1 MFLSYFAENFRTKMK
16 INLSHIGFLAFFLF
30 FSCSKKESTT
40 TTSGYYSPSNLPNFG
55 NVDVDNVFKGEKLK
69 LENQQK
75 IVNSLNQYY
84 ENIWNSADMSGGVLV
99 AHGDNILLEKY
110 KGFGR
115 ENNQMPINKDT
126 PLHLASISKPITAM
140 AVLKLVE
147 AKKISLEQKVKSIF
161 PNFPYPD
168 VTIQHLLTHRSGLPK
183 YEHFLEENDIM
194 PKNQYFTNQ
203 EIFDIVAKHKP
214 ELARQTD
221 TGFMYNNFNY
231 AILALIIEKITGK
244 TYPEAMKEM
253 VFAPLKMKNTFV
265 FEEKHINSA
274 SQSFYQR
281 SSKLYPL
288 DQYDLIYGDKNIY
301 TTPRDLFNFSKAL
314 FSKDFLPKE
323 LMEKIFEPYSN
334 EKKGVNNYVLG
345 FRLKIFD
352 EGKKLT
358 YHNGWWHG
366 SNTVFIHLRESK
378 TTIIALSNKYSR
390 KIYGTML
397 LSTLFE
403 DFPFEVDKV
412 INPDAETAD
421 SANAFAEDT
430 ERAKAPKKK
439 PKKTSADSLKAPKTE
454 ERIQKTP
461 ESTDDED

>member
-30 FSCSKKESTT
+30 FSCSKKGSTT
-40 TTSGYYSPSNLPNFG
+40 TNNGYYSASNLPNFG

-84 ENIWNSADMSGGVLV
+84 ENIWNSTDMSGGVLV

-161 PNFPYPD
+161 PNFPYAD
-168 VTIQHLLTHRSGLPK
+168 ITIQHLLTHRSGLPK
-183 YEHFLEENDIM
+183 YEHFLEENDIK
-194 PKNQYFTNQ
+194 PKNKFFTNQ
-203 EIFDIVAKHKP
+203 EIFDLVAKHKP

-281 SSKLYPL
+281 SSRLYPL
-288 DQYDLIYGDKNIY
+288 NEYDLIYGDKNIY
-301 TTPRDLFNFSKAL
+301 TTPRDLFNFSKAM

-323 LMEKIFEPYSN
+323 LMEKVFEPYSN
-334 EKKGVNNYVLG
+334 EKKGVNNYGLG
-345 FRLKIFD
+345 FRLKVFD

-403 DFPFEVDKV
+403 DFPFEIDKV

-421 SANAFAEDT
+421 SADAFTEDT

-439 PKKTSADSLKAPKTE
+439 PKKTSADSLKVPKTE

>member
-1 MFLSYFAENFRTKMK
+1 MRENFKTKMK

-40 TTSGYYSPSNLPNFG
+40 TSNGYYSASNLPNFG

-183 YEHFLEENDIM
+183 YEHFLEENDIK

-231 AILALIIEKITGK
+231 AILALIIEKITEK

-334 EKKGVNNYVLG
+334 EKKGVNNYGLG

-421 SANAFAEDT
+421 SANAFVEDT

-461 ESTDDED
+461 ESTNDED

>member
-1 MFLSYFAENFRTKMK
+1 MRENFKTKMK

-40 TTSGYYSPSNLPNFG
+40 TSNGYYSASNLPNFG

-84 ENIWNSADMSGGVLV
+84 ENIWNSTDMSGGVLV

-183 YEHFLEENDIM
+183 YEHFLEENDIK

-334 EKKGVNNYVLG
+334 EKKGVNNYGLG

-412 INPDAETAD
+412 VNPDAETAD
-421 SANAFAEDT
+421 SADAFTEDT
-430 ERAKAPKKK
+430 ERAKTPKKK

>member
-1 MFLSYFAENFRTKMK
+1 MK

-40 TTSGYYSPSNLPNFG
+40 TTNGYYSASNLPNFG

-75 IVNSLNQYY
+75 IVNSLDQYY
-84 ENIWNSADMSGGVLV
+84 ENIWDNTDMSGGVLV

-183 YEHFLEENDIM
+183 YEHFLEENDIK

-334 EKKGVNNYVLG
+334 EKKGVNNYGLG

-403 DFPFEVDKV
+403 DFPFDIDKV
-412 INPDAETAD
+412 VNPDAETAD
-421 SANAFAEDT
+421 SADAFAEDT

>member
-1 MFLSYFAENFRTKMK
+1 MRENFKTKMK

-40 TTSGYYSPSNLPNFG
+40 TSNGYYSASNLPNFS

-84 ENIWNSADMSGGVLV
+84 ENIWNSTDMSGGVLV

-161 PNFPYPD
+161 PNFPYAD

-183 YEHFLEENDIM
+183 YEHFLEENEIK
-194 PKNQYFTNQ
+194 PKNKFFTNQ
-203 EIFDIVAKHKP
+203 EIFDLVAKHKP

-253 VFAPLKMKNTFV
+253 VFTPLKMKNTFV

-281 SSKLYPL
+281 SSRLYPL
-288 DQYDLIYGDKNIY
+288 NEYDLIYGDKNIY
-301 TTPRDLFNFSKAL
+301 TTPRDLFNFSKAM

-323 LMEKIFEPYSN
+323 LMEKVFEPYSN
-334 EKKGVNNYVLG
+334 EKKGVNNYGLG

-352 EGKKLT
+352 EGKKQT

-366 SNTVFIHLRESK
+366 SNTVFIHLRKSK

-403 DFPFEVDKV
+403 DFPFEIDKV

-421 SANAFAEDT
+421 STEVFAEDT
-430 ERAKAPKKK
+430 ERAKTPKKK
-439 PKKTSADSLKAPKTE
+439 LKKTSMDSLKATKTE
-454 ERIQKTP
+454 ETIQKTS
-461 ESTDDED
+461 ESTEEED

>member
-1 MFLSYFAENFRTKMK
+1 MRENFKTKMK

-40 TTSGYYSPSNLPNFG
+40 TTNGYYSASNLPNFG

-69 LENQQK
+69 LESQQK

-84 ENIWNSADMSGGVLV
+84 ENIWNSTDMSGGVLV

-161 PNFPYPD
+161 PNFPYAD

-183 YEHFLEENDIM
+183 YEHFLEENDIK
-194 PKNQYFTNQ
+194 PKNKFFTNQ
-203 EIFDIVAKHKP
+203 EIFDLVAKHKP

-334 EKKGVNNYVLG
+334 EKKGVNNYGLG

-403 DFPFEVDKV
+403 DFPFDIDKV
-412 INPDAETAD
+412 VNPDAETAD

>member
-1 MFLSYFAENFRTKMK
+1 
-16 INLSHIGFLAFFLF
+16 
-30 FSCSKKESTT
+30 
-40 TTSGYYSPSNLPNFG
+40 
-55 NVDVDNVFKGEKLK
+55 
-69 LENQQK
+69 
-75 IVNSLNQYY
+75 
-84 ENIWNSADMSGGVLV
+84 MSGGVLV

-183 YEHFLEENDIM
+183 YEHFLEENDIK

-244 TYPEAMKEM
+244 TYPEVMKEM

-334 EKKGVNNYVLG
+334 EKKGVNNYGLG

-403 DFPFEVDKV
+403 DFPFDIDKV
-412 INPDAETAD
+412 VNPDAETAD
-421 SANAFAEDT
+421 SADAFAEDT

>member
-1 MFLSYFAENFRTKMK
+1 MK

-40 TTSGYYSPSNLPNFG
+40 TTNGYYSASNLPNFG

-99 AHGDNILLEKY
+99 AHSDNILLEKY

-147 AKKISLEQKVKSIF
+147 AKKISLEQKVKFIF

-183 YEHFLEENDIM
+183 YEHFLEENDIK

-231 AILALIIEKITGK
+231 TILALIIEKITGK

-334 EKKGVNNYVLG
+334 EKKGVNNYGLG

>member
-1 MFLSYFAENFRTKMK
+1 MK

-40 TTSGYYSPSNLPNFG
+40 TSNGYYSASNLPNFG

-84 ENIWNSADMSGGVLV
+84 ENIWNSTDMSGGVLV

-183 YEHFLEENDIM
+183 YEHFLEENDIK

-334 EKKGVNNYVLG
+334 EKKGVNNYGLG

-403 DFPFEVDKV
+403 DFPFDIDKV
-412 INPDAETAD
+412 VNPDAETAD
-421 SANAFAEDT
+421 SADAFTEDT
-430 ERAKAPKKK
+430 ERAKTPKKK

>member
-1 MFLSYFAENFRTKMK
+1 MK

-40 TTSGYYSPSNLPNFG
+40 TSNGYYSASNLPNFG

-84 ENIWNSADMSGGVLV
+84 ENIWNSTDMSGGVLV

-183 YEHFLEENDIM
+183 YEHFLEENDIK

-334 EKKGVNNYVLG
+334 EKKGVNNYGLG

-412 INPDAETAD
+412 VNPDAETAD
-421 SANAFAEDT
+421 SADAFTEDT
-430 ERAKAPKKK
+430 ERAKTPKKK

>member
-1 MFLSYFAENFRTKMK
+1 MK

-183 YEHFLEENDIM
+183 YEHFLEENDIK

-334 EKKGVNNYVLG
+334 EKKGMNNYGLG

-403 DFPFEVDKV
+403 DFPFDIDKV
-412 INPDAETAD
+412 VNPDAETAD
-421 SANAFAEDT
+421 SADAFAEDT

>member
-1 MFLSYFAENFRTKMK
+1 MK

-40 TTSGYYSPSNLPNFG
+40 TTNGYYSASNIPNFG

-161 PNFPYPD
+161 LNFPYPD

-183 YEHFLEENDIM
+183 YEHFLEENDIK

-334 EKKGVNNYVLG
+334 EKKGVNNYGLG

-403 DFPFEVDKV
+403 DFPFDIDKV
-412 INPDAETAD
+412 VNPDAETAD

>member
-1 MFLSYFAENFRTKMK
+1 MRENFKTKMK
-16 INLSHIGFLAFFLF
+16 INLSHIGFLTFFLF

-40 TTSGYYSPSNLPNFG
+40 TSNGYYSASNLPNFG
-55 NVDVDNVFKGEKLK
+55 NVDIDNVFKGENLK

-84 ENIWNSADMSGGVLV
+84 ENIWNSTDMSGGVLV

-244 TYPEAMKEM
+244 AYPEAMKEM

-334 EKKGVNNYVLG
+334 EKKGVNNYGLG

-421 SANAFAEDT
+421 SADAFAEDT

-439 PKKTSADSLKAPKTE
+439 PKKTSADSLKVPKTE
-454 ERIQKTP
+454 EIIQKTP

>member
-1 MFLSYFAENFRTKMK
+1 MK

-40 TTSGYYSPSNLPNFG
+40 TTNGYYSASNLPNFG

-161 PNFPYPD
+161 LNFPYPD

-183 YEHFLEENDIM
+183 YEHFLEENDIK

-281 SSKLYPL
+281 SCKLYPS

-334 EKKGVNNYVLG
+334 EKKGVNNYGLG

-403 DFPFEVDKV
+403 DFPFDIDKV
-412 INPDAETAD
+412 VNPDAETAD

>member
-1 MFLSYFAENFRTKMK
+1 MK

-69 LENQQK
+69 LKNQQK
-75 IVNSLNQYY
+75 ILNSLNQYY

-183 YEHFLEENDIM
+183 YEHFLEENDIK

-334 EKKGVNNYVLG
+334 EKKGVNNYGLG

-421 SANAFAEDT
+421 SADAFAEDT

-439 PKKTSADSLKAPKTE
+439 PKKTSADSLKVPKTE

>member
-1 MFLSYFAENFRTKMK
+1 MK
-16 INLSHIGFLAFFLF
+16 INLYHIGFLAFFLF
-30 FSCSKKESTT
+30 FSCSKKESTST
-40 TTSGYYSPSNLPNFG
+40 TNGYYSASNLPNFG

-168 VTIQHLLTHRSGLPK
+168 VTIQHLLTHRSGLSK
-183 YEHFLEENDIM
+183 YEHFLEENDIK

-203 EIFDIVAKHKP
+203 EIFDLVAKHKP

-334 EKKGVNNYVLG
+334 EKKGVNNYGLG

-421 SANAFAEDT
+421 SADAFAEDT

>member
-1 MFLSYFAENFRTKMK
+1 MK

-40 TTSGYYSPSNLPNFG
+40 TTNRYYSASNLPNFG

-84 ENIWNSADMSGGVLV
+84 ENIWNSTDMSGGVLV

-168 VTIQHLLTHRSGLPK
+168 VTIQHLLTHRSGLSK
-183 YEHFLEENDIM
+183 YEHFLEENDIK

-203 EIFDIVAKHKP
+203 EIFDLVAKHKP

-334 EKKGVNNYVLG
+334 EKKGVNNYGLG
-345 FRLKIFD
+345 FRLKVFD

-421 SANAFAEDT
+421 SADAFAEDT

>member
-334 EKKGVNNYVLG
+334 EKKGVNNYGLG

>member
-1 MFLSYFAENFRTKMK
+1 MK

-40 TTSGYYSPSNLPNFG
+40 TSNGYYSASNIPNFG

-161 PNFPYPD
+161 PNFPYAD

-183 YEHFLEENDIM
+183 YEHFLEENDIK

-231 AILALIIEKITGK
+231 AILALIIEKITGQ

-334 EKKGVNNYVLG
+334 EKKGVNNYGLG

-403 DFPFEVDKV
+403 DFPFDIDKV
-412 INPDAETAD
+412 VNPDAETAD

-430 ERAKAPKKK
+430 EKAKAPKKK

>member
-1 MFLSYFAENFRTKMK
+1 MRENFKTKMK

-40 TTSGYYSPSNLPNFG
+40 TSNGYYSASNLPNFG

-84 ENIWNSADMSGGVLV
+84 ENIWNSTDMSGGVLV

-147 AKKISLEQKVKSIF
+147 AKKISLEQKIKSIF
-161 PNFPYPD
+161 PSFPYPD

-183 YEHFLEENDIM
+183 YEHFLEENDIK
-194 PKNQYFTNQ
+194 PKNKFFTNQ
-203 EIFDIVAKHKP
+203 EIFDLVAKHKP
-214 ELARQTD
+214 ELARQTY

-231 AILALIIEKITGK
+231 AILALIIEKFTGK

-281 SSKLYPL
+281 STRLYPL
-288 DQYDLIYGDKNIY
+288 NEYDLIYGDKNIY
-301 TTPRDLFNFSKAL
+301 TTPRDLFNFSKAM

-323 LMEKIFEPYSN
+323 LMEKVFEPYSN
-334 EKKGVNNYVLG
+334 EKKGVNNYGLG
-345 FRLKIFD
+345 FRLKVFD

-403 DFPFEVDKV
+403 DFPFEIDKV

-421 SANAFAEDT
+421 STEVFAEDT
-430 ERAKAPKKK
+430 ERAKTPKKK
-439 PKKTSADSLKAPKTE
+439 PKKTSTDSLKAIKTE
-454 ERIQKTP
+454 EIIQKTS
-461 ESTDDED
+461 ESTEEED

>member
-1 MFLSYFAENFRTKMK
+1 MRENFKTKMK

-30 FSCSKKESTT
+30 FSCSKKESIT
-40 TTSGYYSPSNLPNFG
+40 TTSGYYSASNLPNFG

-84 ENIWNSADMSGGVLV
+84 ENIWDNTDMSGGVLV

-161 PNFPYPD
+161 PNFPYAD

-183 YEHFLEENDIM
+183 YEHFLEENEIK
-194 PKNQYFTNQ
+194 PKNKFFTNQ
-203 EIFDIVAKHKP
+203 EIFDLVAKHKP

-253 VFAPLKMKNTFV
+253 VFTPLKMKNTFV

-281 SSKLYPL
+281 SSRLYPL
-288 DQYDLIYGDKNIY
+288 NEYDLIYGDKNIY
-301 TTPRDLFNFSKAL
+301 TTPRDLFNFSKAM

-323 LMEKIFEPYSN
+323 LMEKVFEPYSN
-334 EKKGVNNYVLG
+334 EKKGVNNYGLG

-352 EGKKLT
+352 EGKKQT

-366 SNTVFIHLRESK
+366 SNTVFIHLRKSK

-403 DFPFEVDKV
+403 DFPFEIDKV

-421 SANAFAEDT
+421 STEVFAEDT
-430 ERAKAPKKK
+430 ERAKTPKKK
-439 PKKTSADSLKAPKTE
+439 LKKTSMDSLKATKTE
-454 ERIQKTP
+454 ETIQKTS
-461 ESTDDED
+461 ESTEEED

>member
-1 MFLSYFAENFRTKMK
+1 
-16 INLSHIGFLAFFLF
+16 
-30 FSCSKKESTT
+30 
-40 TTSGYYSPSNLPNFG
+40 
-55 NVDVDNVFKGEKLK
+55 
-69 LENQQK
+69 
-75 IVNSLNQYY
+75 
-84 ENIWNSADMSGGVLV
+84 MSGGVLV

-183 YEHFLEENDIM
+183 YEHFLEENDIK

-334 EKKGVNNYVLG
+334 EKKGVNNYGLG

-403 DFPFEVDKV
+403 DFPFDIDKV
-412 INPDAETAD
+412 VNPDAETAD

>member
-1 MFLSYFAENFRTKMK
+1 MK

-40 TTSGYYSPSNLPNFG
+40 TSNGYYSASNLPNFG
-55 NVDVDNVFKGEKLK
+55 KVDVDNVFKGEKLK

-84 ENIWNSADMSGGVLV
+84 ENIWNSTDMSGGVLV

-126 PLHLASISKPITAM
+126 PLHLAAISKPITAM

-161 PNFPYPD
+161 PNFPYAD

-183 YEHFLEENDIM
+183 YEHFLEENDIK

-334 EKKGVNNYVLG
+334 EKKGVNNYGLG

-403 DFPFEVDKV
+403 DFPFDIDKV
-412 INPDAETAD
+412 VNPDAETAD
-421 SANAFAEDT
+421 SADAFAEDT

>member
-1 MFLSYFAENFRTKMK
+1 M
-16 INLSHIGFLAFFLF
+16 HFFYF

-40 TTSGYYSPSNLPNFG
+40 TTNGYYSASNLPNFG

-84 ENIWNSADMSGGVLV
+84 ENIWDNTDMSGGVLV

-161 PNFPYPD
+161 LNFPYPD

-183 YEHFLEENDIM
+183 YEHFLEENDIK

-334 EKKGVNNYVLG
+334 EKKGVNNYGLG

-403 DFPFEVDKV
+403 DFPFDIDKV
-412 INPDAETAD
+412 VNPDAETAD

>member
-1 MFLSYFAENFRTKMK
+1 MK

-40 TTSGYYSPSNLPNFG
+40 TTNGYYSASNLPNFG

-183 YEHFLEENDIM
+183 YEHFLEENDIK

-334 EKKGVNNYVLG
+334 EKKGVNNYGLG
-345 FRLKIFD
+345 FRLKIFN

-366 SNTVFIHLRESK
+366 SNTVFIHLREFK

-421 SANAFAEDT
+421 SANAFVEDT

>member
-40 TTSGYYSPSNLPNFG
+40 TSNGYYSASNLPNFG

-84 ENIWNSADMSGGVLV
+84 ENIWNSTDMSGGVLV

-115 ENNQMPINKDT
+115 ENNQIPINKDT

-183 YEHFLEENDIM
+183 YEHFLEENDIK
-194 PKNQYFTNQ
+194 PKNKFFTNQ
-203 EIFDIVAKHKP
+203 EIFDLVAKHKP

-221 TGFMYNNFNY
+221 TGFMYNNLNY
-231 AILALIIEKITGK
+231 AILALIIEKFTGK

-281 SSKLYPL
+281 STRLYPL
-288 DQYDLIYGDKNIY
+288 NEYDLIYGDKNIY
-301 TTPRDLFNFSKAL
+301 TTPRDLFNFSKAM

-323 LMEKIFEPYSN
+323 LMKKIFEPYSN
-334 EKKGVNNYVLG
+334 EKKGVNNY
-345 FRLKIFD
+345 
-352 EGKKLT
+352 GK
-358 YHNGWWHG
+358 
-366 SNTVFIHLRESK
+366 SF
-378 TTIIALSNKYSR
+378 
-390 KIYGTML
+390 
-397 LSTLFE
+397 
-403 DFPFEVDKV
+403 
-412 INPDAETAD
+412 
-421 SANAFAEDT
+421 
-430 ERAKAPKKK
+430 
-439 PKKTSADSLKAPKTE
+439 
-454 ERIQKTP
+454 
-461 ESTDDED
+461 

>member
-1 MFLSYFAENFRTKMK
+1 MK

-40 TTSGYYSPSNLPNFG
+40 TTSGYYSASNLPNFG
-55 NVDVDNVFKGEKLK
+55 NVDVDNVFKGENLK

-183 YEHFLEENDIM
+183 YEHFLEENDIK

-244 TYPEAMKEM
+244 IYPEAMKEM

-334 EKKGVNNYVLG
+334 EKKGVNNYGLG
-345 FRLKIFD
+345 FRLKIFN

-421 SANAFAEDT
+421 SANAFVEDT

-461 ESTDDED
+461 ESTNDED

>member
-1 MFLSYFAENFRTKMK
+1 MK

-55 NVDVDNVFKGEKLK
+55 NVDVDNVFKGKKLK

-183 YEHFLEENDIM
+183 YEHFLEENDIK

-334 EKKGVNNYVLG
+334 EKKGVNNYGLG

-412 INPDAETAD
+412 VNPDAETAD
-421 SANAFAEDT
+421 SADAFAEDT

-439 PKKTSADSLKAPKTE
+439 PKKTSADSLKTPKTE

>member
-40 TTSGYYSPSNLPNFG
+40 TSNGYYSASNLPNFG

-126 PLHLASISKPITAM
+126 TLHLASISKPITAM

-334 EKKGVNNYVLG
+334 EKKGVNNYGLG

>member
-84 ENIWNSADMSGGVLV
+84 ENIWNSTDMSGGVLV

-183 YEHFLEENDIM
+183 YEHFLEENDIK
-194 PKNQYFTNQ
+194 PKNQYFTNH

-334 EKKGVNNYVLG
+334 EKKGVDNYGLG

-378 TTIIALSNKYSR
+378 TTIIALSTQYSR

-403 DFPFEVDKV
+403 DFPFDIDKV
-412 INPDAETAD
+412 VNPDAETAD
-421 SANAFAEDT
+421 SADAFAEDT

>member
-1 MFLSYFAENFRTKMK
+1 MK

-40 TTSGYYSPSNLPNFG
+40 TTNGYYSASNLPNFG

-183 YEHFLEENDIM
+183 YEHFLEENDIK
-194 PKNQYFTNQ
+194 PKNKFFTNQ
-203 EIFDIVAKHKP
+203 EIFDLVAKHKP

-334 EKKGVNNYVLG
+334 EKKGVNNYGLG
-345 FRLKIFD
+345 FRLKIFN

-421 SANAFAEDT
+421 SANAFVEDT

-461 ESTDDED
+461 ESTNDED

>member
-1 MFLSYFAENFRTKMK
+1 MK

-183 YEHFLEENDIM
+183 YEHFLEENDIK

-314 FSKDFLPKE
+314 FSKDFLPRE
-323 LMEKIFEPYSN
+323 LMEKVFEPYSN
-334 EKKGVNNYVLG
+334 EKKGVNNYGLG

-403 DFPFEVDKV
+403 DFPFDIDKV
-412 INPDAETAD
+412 VNPDAETAD

>member
-1 MFLSYFAENFRTKMK
+1 MRENFKTKMK

-40 TTSGYYSPSNLPNFG
+40 TNNGYYSASNLPNFG

-84 ENIWNSADMSGGVLV
+84 ENIWNSTDMSGGVLV

-183 YEHFLEENDIM
+183 YEHFLEENDIK

-314 FSKDFLPKE
+314 FSKDFLPRE

-334 EKKGVNNYVLG
+334 EKKGVNNYGLG

-421 SANAFAEDT
+421 SADAFAEDT

-439 PKKTSADSLKAPKTE
+439 PKKTSADSLKVPKTE

>member
-1 MFLSYFAENFRTKMK
+1 MRENFKTKMK
-16 INLSHIGFLAFFLF
+16 INLSHIGFLTFFLF

-40 TTSGYYSPSNLPNFG
+40 TNNGYYSASNLPNFG

-84 ENIWNSADMSGGVLV
+84 ENIWNSTDMSGGVLV

-147 AKKISLEQKVKSIF
+147 AKKINLEQKVKSIF
-161 PNFPYPD
+161 PSFPYSD

-183 YEHFLEENDIM
+183 YEHFLEENDIK
-194 PKNQYFTNQ
+194 PKNKFFTNQ
-203 EIFDIVAKHKP
+203 EIFDLVAKHKP

-231 AILALIIEKITGK
+231 AILALIIEKFTEK

-265 FEEKHINSA
+265 FEEKHTNSA

-281 SSKLYPL
+281 STRLYPL
-288 DQYDLIYGDKNIY
+288 NEYDLIYGDKNIY
-301 TTPRDLFNFSKAL
+301 TTPRDLFNFSKAM

-323 LMEKIFEPYSN
+323 LMEKVFEPYSN
-334 EKKGVNNYVLG
+334 EKKGVNNYGLG
-345 FRLKIFD
+345 FRLKVFD

-403 DFPFEVDKV
+403 DFPFEIDKV

-421 SANAFAEDT
+421 STEVFAEET
-430 ERAKAPKKK
+430 ERAKTPKKK
-439 PKKTSADSLKAPKTE
+439 PKKTSVDSLKATKRE
-454 ERIQKTP
+454 ETIQKTS
-461 ESTDDED
+461 ESTEEED

>member
-1 MFLSYFAENFRTKMK
+1 
-16 INLSHIGFLAFFLF
+16 
-30 FSCSKKESTT
+30 
-40 TTSGYYSPSNLPNFG
+40 
-55 NVDVDNVFKGEKLK
+55 
-69 LENQQK
+69 
-75 IVNSLNQYY
+75 
-84 ENIWNSADMSGGVLV
+84 
-99 AHGDNILLEKY
+99 
-110 KGFGR
+110 
-115 ENNQMPINKDT
+115 
-126 PLHLASISKPITAM
+126 
-140 AVLKLVE
+140 
-147 AKKISLEQKVKSIF
+147 
-161 PNFPYPD
+161 
-168 VTIQHLLTHRSGLPK
+168 
-183 YEHFLEENDIM
+183 
-194 PKNQYFTNQ
+194 
-203 EIFDIVAKHKP
+203 
-214 ELARQTD
+214 
-221 TGFMYNNFNY
+221 MYNNFNY

-334 EKKGVNNYVLG
+334 EKKGVNNYGLG

-421 SANAFAEDT
+421 SADAFAEDT

-439 PKKTSADSLKAPKTE
+439 PKKTSADSLKVPKTE

>member
-1 MFLSYFAENFRTKMK
+1 MK

-40 TTSGYYSPSNLPNFG
+40 TTNGYYSASNLPNFG

-161 PNFPYPD
+161 PSFPYPD
-168 VTIQHLLTHRSGLPK
+168 ITIQHLLTHRSGLPK
-183 YEHFLEENDIM
+183 YEHFLEESDIK

-244 TYPEAMKEM
+244 TYPEVMKEM

-334 EKKGVNNYVLG
+334 EKKGVNNYGLG

-403 DFPFEVDKV
+403 DFPFDIDKV
-412 INPDAETAD
+412 VNPDAETAD
-421 SANAFAEDT
+421 SADAFAEDT

>member
-1 MFLSYFAENFRTKMK
+1 
-16 INLSHIGFLAFFLF
+16 
-30 FSCSKKESTT
+30 
-40 TTSGYYSPSNLPNFG
+40 
-55 NVDVDNVFKGEKLK
+55 
-69 LENQQK
+69 
-75 IVNSLNQYY
+75 
-84 ENIWNSADMSGGVLV
+84 
-99 AHGDNILLEKY
+99 
-110 KGFGR
+110 
-115 ENNQMPINKDT
+115 MPINKDT

-168 VTIQHLLTHRSGLPK
+168 VTIQHVLTHRSGLPK
-183 YEHFLEENDIM
+183 FEHFLEENDIK
-194 PKNQYFTNQ
+194 PKNKFFTNQ
-203 EIFDIVAKHKP
+203 EIFDLVAKHKP

-244 TYPEAMKEM
+244 TYPEAMKGM

-281 SSKLYPL
+281 SSRLYPL
-288 DQYDLIYGDKNIY
+288 NEYDLIYGDKNIY
-301 TTPRDLFNFSKAL
+301 TTPRDLFNFSKAM

-323 LMEKIFEPYSN
+323 LMEKVFEPYSN
-334 EKKGVNNYVLG
+334 EKKGVNNYGLG

-403 DFPFEVDKV
+403 DFPFEIDKV

-421 SANAFAEDT
+421 STEVFAEDT
-430 ERAKAPKKK
+430 ERAKTPKKK
-439 PKKTSADSLKAPKTE
+439 PKKTSMDSLKATKTE
-454 ERIQKTP
+454 ETIQKTS
-461 ESTDDED
+461 ESTEEED

>member
-1 MFLSYFAENFRTKMK
+1 MK
-16 INLSHIGFLAFFLF
+16 INLYHIGFLAFFLF
-30 FSCSKKESTT
+30 FSCSKKESTST
-40 TTSGYYSPSNLPNFG
+40 TNGYYSASNLPNFG

-183 YEHFLEENDIM
+183 YEHFLEENDIK

-334 EKKGVNNYVLG
+334 EKKGVNNYGLG
-345 FRLKIFD
+345 FRLKIFN

>member
-1 MFLSYFAENFRTKMK
+1 MK

-40 TTSGYYSPSNLPNFG
+40 TSNGYYSASNLPNFS

-84 ENIWNSADMSGGVLV
+84 ENIWNSTDMSGGVLV

-161 PNFPYPD
+161 PNFPYAD

-183 YEHFLEENDIM
+183 YEHFLEENEIK
-194 PKNQYFTNQ
+194 PKNKFFTNQ
-203 EIFDIVAKHKP
+203 EIFDLVAKHKP

-253 VFAPLKMKNTFV
+253 VFTPLKMKNTFV

-281 SSKLYPL
+281 SSRLYPL
-288 DQYDLIYGDKNIY
+288 NEYDLIYGDKNIY
-301 TTPRDLFNFSKAL
+301 TTPRDLFNFSKAM

-323 LMEKIFEPYSN
+323 LMEKVFEPYSN
-334 EKKGVNNYVLG
+334 EKKGVNNYGLG

-352 EGKKLT
+352 EGKKQT

-366 SNTVFIHLRESK
+366 SNTVFIHLRKSK

-403 DFPFEVDKV
+403 DFPFEIDKV

-421 SANAFAEDT
+421 STEVFAEDT
-430 ERAKAPKKK
+430 ERAKTPKKK
-439 PKKTSADSLKAPKTE
+439 LKKTSMDSLKATKTE
-454 ERIQKTP
+454 ETIQKTS
-461 ESTDDED
+461 ESTEEED